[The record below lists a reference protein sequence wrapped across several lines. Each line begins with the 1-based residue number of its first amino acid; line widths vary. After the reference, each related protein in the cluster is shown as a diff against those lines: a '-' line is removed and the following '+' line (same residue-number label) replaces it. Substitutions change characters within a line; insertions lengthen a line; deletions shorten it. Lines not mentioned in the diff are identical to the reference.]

1 MRFPIRMIPDNRSI
15 ISHSDAETSG
25 KERSKGYS
33 KRLMTEISLT
43 NTGGKMFSVHSMES
57 TPTSHFKNR
66 SQSQILQ
73 SCAAEG
79 LGNFT

>member
-1 MRFPIRMIPDNRSI
+1 MIPDNRSI

-43 NTGGKMFSVHSMES
+43 NTGEKCSLY
-57 TPTSHFKNR
+57 TAW
-66 SQSQILQ
+66 SQPLRVTLRIGHRVKYCRAVLQKGLAILH
-73 SCAAEG
+73 E
-79 LGNFT
+79 